1 MNVKV
6 FIEIGSD
13 GTFGAYI
20 PDKNPFLFGVIGEG
34 ETFERAKQNFLN
46 VVDAYRADKV
56 ELPKNLNFVFRYDVS
71 SFLSYYLKR
80 LCFIF
85 LTRN

>member
-20 PDKNPFLFGVIGEG
+20 PDKNPLLFGVIGEG
-34 ETFERAKQNFLN
+34 ETFERAKQDFLN

-56 ELPKNLNFVFRYDVS
+56 ELPKNLNFVFRYLTILKSTTKVVTDVGQ
-71 SFLSYYLKR
+71 LD
-80 LCFIF
+80 
-85 LTRN
+85 

>member
-1 MNVKV
+1 MNVRV

-20 PDKNPFLFGVIGEG
+20 PEKNPLSIGVIGEG
-34 ETFERAKQNFLN
+34 ETFERAKQDFLN
-46 VVDAYRADKV
+46 VVDAYRVGKV

-71 SFLSYYLKR
+71 SFLLYYVKR
-80 LCFIF
+80 ICFIF
-85 LTRN
+85 LSRS